1 MIEPHKQAPR
11 DVYVACYA
19 DVLGWGG
26 GVSAASGV
34 ADACAE
40 RGLSTLLLGIGS
52 QSAAIDH
59 AGQTANRMNI
69 SLPVTRL
76 LWRVRS
82 WRTSGRLARKL
93 RELPAPRVAFVGV
106 SSFWVVAA
114 RLAWPDVP
122 VVYLFPCLLQNCLP
136 FTWPQRRP
144 TDSWAMIDYTGVCR
158 SERTAFKESHRVIV
172 ATEQGRQEVLAAHPD
187 AGDKITVCYFGCKS
201 YDSPPEL
208 RARLRRNLS
217 LPDDGFV
224 ALAAGLFD
232 HNKAFDHAVRELTAS
247 SAQVHLLLVGG
258 GAQRTALEN
267 LARRMRVADRVH
279 FTGPQQDMTPYYAA
293 ADCVIS
299 TSFYDT
305 LPNVILDGMRAGLPA
320 LVPEHLPPEVYS
332 GCAEVVEFEGA
343 GLLYDRLAPGALAS
357 CLKRLADNP
366 ELAQAC
372 GRAGR
377 DAAIRLFRWSGIA
390 EAALANLS
398 PASPAA
404 AACSG

>member
-1 MIEPHKQAPR
+1 MIEPHKPAPR
-11 DVYVACYA
+11 DIYVACYA
-19 DVLGWGG
+19 DVFGWGG
-26 GVSAASGV
+26 GVSAASGL
-34 ADACAE
+34 ADACTE
-40 RGLSTLLLGIGS
+40 RGLTTRLLGIAS
-52 QSAAIDH
+52 QTTAPDH
-59 AGQTANRMNI
+59 AAQTADRMNI
-69 SLPVTRL
+69 SLPVARL

-93 RELPAPRVAFVGV
+93 RELPAPRVAFIGV

-114 RLAWPDVP
+114 RLAWPKVP
-122 VVYLFPCLLQNCLP
+122 VIYLFPCLLQNCLP

-144 TDSWAMIDYTGVCR
+144 RDSWAMIDYTGVCR
-158 SERTAFKESHRVIV
+158 SERAAFKESHRVIV
-172 ATEQGRQEVLAAHPD
+172 ATRQGREEIVAVHPD
-187 AGDKITVCYFGCKS
+187 AGDKITVCYFGCKTH
-201 YDSPPEL
+201 DRTPEL

-217 LPDDGFV
+217 VPDDGFL
-224 ALAAGLFD
+224 ALAAGVFD
-232 HNKAFDHAVRELTAS
+232 HNKAFGHAVRELTA
-247 SAQVHLLLVGG
+247 APPHVHLLLVGG
-258 GAQRTALEN
+258 GAQRTSLEN

-305 LPNVILDGMRAGLPA
+305 LPNVVLDGMRASLPV

-332 GCAEVVEFEGA
+332 GCADVVEAEGA

-357 CLKRLADNP
+357 CLKRLADKP
-366 ELAQAC
+366 EFAQVC

-377 DAAIRLFRWSGIA
+377 DAAVRLFRWSGIA

-398 PASPAA
+398 PAAPAS
-404 AACSG
+404 AACAS